1 MKLLIRQHNGKG
13 TFDYVLFQSVDDQQ
27 PIQNTTDLTLVQV
40 LFKINEL
47 SRQRS
52 RFIIVVETYDNENN
66 MIQVESFTNEYK
78 VLKFDDSE
86 D

>member
-13 TFDYVLFQSVDDQQ
+13 TFDYVLFQSVDDQEA
-27 PIQNTTDLTLVQV
+27 IQNTPNLTLVQV

-47 SRQRS
+47 SRQRTH
-52 RFIIVVETYDNENN
+52 FVIVVETYDSHEN

-78 VLKFDDSE
+78 VLKFDDFE
-86 D
+86 E